1 MEGKK
6 LKCPIRSGDFSFVA
20 SHTNP
25 RRLALEIVW
34 LTVSS
39 DCVQRELRYLSVK
52 DFSFVKNG
60 VYKMINYLDKG
71 SREVQKG
78 RDYDLHLK
86 VRVLQGRL
94 VKFHVHEK
102 LMRALNPALLLIHG
116 LCIQRAYEQLNL
128 THPSLD

>member
-1 MEGKK
+1 

-20 SHTNP
+20 SHTNS

-34 LTVSS
+34 PTVS
-39 DCVQRELRYLSVK
+39 VQRELRYLIVK
-52 DFSFVKNG
+52 DFSFMKNG

-94 VKFHVHEK
+94 VKFRVHEK